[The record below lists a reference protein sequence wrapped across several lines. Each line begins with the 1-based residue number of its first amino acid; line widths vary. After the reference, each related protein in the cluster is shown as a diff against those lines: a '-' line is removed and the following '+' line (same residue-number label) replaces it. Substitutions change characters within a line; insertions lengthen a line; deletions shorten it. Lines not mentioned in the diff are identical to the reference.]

1 MSSVRNWRAVWAMAA
16 VVSLLGSGC
25 GTRETHEEEHAE
37 EHKTG
42 AHGGAMVELS
52 DDAIRTAGIAVDSV
66 GRRPIGVVV
75 ELPGEIKLDA
85 ERSVEVRPSYPGRIL
100 QLHAGLGAFVR
111 KGQPLVAILSNESL
125 SEYTIEAPMT
135 GTVVARPVNPGA
147 AVDPGSVIFTLADLS
162 TVWLDFP
169 IYVRYLGSIR
179 RGQTVLVRAEESPG
193 TSATGAISYI
203 GPMLDA
209 DTRTTFGRV
218 VLSNAGRRWQP
229 GRLVTASVV
238 LERVTV
244 SIAVPEE
251 AIVRE
256 GSGAAVFRATPQ
268 GFELQAVTT
277 GRSDGVMTEI
287 LSGLEPGARVATRNA
302 FLLKA
307 ELEKEAGGHE
317 D

>member
-1 MSSVRNWRAVWAMAA
+1 MNSMRNCCVVGAMA
-16 VVSLLGSGC
+16 VVACLLASGC

-52 DDAIRTAGIAVDSV
+52 DDAVRTAGIAVDSV
-66 GRRPIGVVV
+66 GPHAIGVVV

-85 ERSVEVRPSYPGRIL
+85 ERSVEIRPSYPGRIL
-100 QLHAGLGAFVR
+100 HLHAGLGAFVR

-147 AVDPGSVIFTLADLS
+147 AVDPGSVIYTLADLG

-169 IYVRYLGSIR
+169 IYVRYLGSIHP
-179 RGQTVLVRAEESPG
+179 GQTVLVSTEESPG
-193 TSATGAISYI
+193 TTATGTISYI

-218 VLSNAGRRWQP
+218 VLPNANRRWQP

-238 LERVTV
+238 LERVAV
-244 SIAVPEE
+244 PIAVPEE

-268 GFELQAVTT
+268 GFELQPVTP

>member
-1 MSSVRNWRAVWAMAA
+1 MNAARIRRTWTAAA
-16 VVSLLGSGC
+16 VVCLMAAGC
-25 GTRETHEEEHAE
+25 GKREAHEEEREE
-37 EHKTG
+37 EHKVGT
-42 AHGGAMVELS
+42 HGGSLVELS
-52 DDAIRTAGIAVDSV
+52 DETARTAGIAVDSA
-66 GRRPIGVVV
+66 GPRPIGVVV

-100 QLHAGLGAFVR
+100 RLHAGLGAFVR
-111 KGQPLVAILSNESL
+111 KGQPLVAIYSNESL

-135 GTVVARPVNPGA
+135 GTVVARPVNPGT
-147 AVDPGSVIFTLADLS
+147 AVDPGSVMYTLADLS
-162 TVWLDFP
+162 SVWLDFP

-179 RGQTVLVRAEESPG
+179 RGQTVLVRAEESSG

-203 GPMLDA
+203 GPILDA

-218 VLSNAGRRWQP
+218 VLPNADRRWQP
-229 GRLVTASVV
+229 GRLVTASVI

-244 SIAVPEE
+244 PIAVPEE
-251 AIVRE
+251 ALVRE

-268 GFELQAVTT
+268 GFELQPVTP

>member
-1 MSSVRNWRAVWAMAA
+1 MNAAGIRNTWMVAL
-16 VVSLLGSGC
+16 VVCLTVTGC
-25 GTRETHEEEHAE
+25 QKREAHEEEHEAE
-37 EHKTG
+37 HEVGT
-42 AHGGAMVELS
+42 HGGALVELS
-52 DDAIRTAGIAVDSV
+52 DEAARTAGIAVDSV
-66 GRRPIGVVV
+66 GPRAIGVVV

-111 KGQPLVAILSNESL
+111 KGQPLVSIYSNESL

-147 AVDPGSVIFTLADLS
+147 AVDPASVIYTLANLS
-162 TVWLDFP
+162 SVWLDFP
-169 IYVRYLGSIR
+169 IYVRYLGSIHQ
-179 RGQTVLVRAEESPG
+179 GQTVRVQSDENTG
-193 TSATGAISYI
+193 TFATGTISYI
-203 GPMLDA
+203 GPMLDV
-209 DTRTTFGRV
+209 DTRATFGRV
-218 VLSNAGRRWQP
+218 VLPNADRRWQP
-229 GRLVTASVV
+229 GRLVTASVI
-238 LERVTV
+238 LERVTAPM
-244 SIAVPEE
+244 AVPEE

-268 GFELQAVTT
+268 GFELQPVTP

>member
-1 MSSVRNWRAVWAMAA
+1 MSAARIRRIWTAA
-16 VVSLLGSGC
+16 VVVGLMAAGC
-25 GTRETHEEEHAE
+25 GKREAHEEEHEE
-37 EHKTG
+37 EHKVGT
-42 AHGGAMVELS
+42 HGGALVELS
-52 DDAIRTAGIAVDSV
+52 DEVVRTAGIAVDSV
-66 GRRPIGVVV
+66 GPSRIGVVV

-85 ERSVEVRPSYPGRIL
+85 EQSVEVRPSYPGRIL
-100 QLHAGLGAFVR
+100 RLHAGLGAFVR
-111 KGQPLVAILSNESL
+111 KGQPLVAIYSNESL

-147 AVDPGSVIFTLADLS
+147 AVEPGSVMYTLADLS
-162 TVWLDFP
+162 SVWLDFP
-169 IYVRYLGSIR
+169 IYVRYLGSIHK
-179 RGQTVLVRAEESPG
+179 GQTVLVRAEENPG
-193 TSATGAISYI
+193 TSATGTISYI
-203 GPMLDA
+203 GPMLDV

-218 VLSNAGRRWQP
+218 VLPNADRRWQP

-244 SIAVPEE
+244 TMAVPEE

-268 GFELQAVTT
+268 GFELQPVTP

>member
-1 MSSVRNWRAVWAMAA
+1 MNAARIRHTWTAA
-16 VVSLLGSGC
+16 VVVCLMAAGC
-25 GTRETHEEEHAE
+25 GKREAHEEEHEE
-37 EHKTG
+37 EHKVGT
-42 AHGGAMVELS
+42 HGGSLVVLS
-52 DDAIRTAGIAVDSV
+52 DEAVRTAGIAVDSV
-66 GRRPIGVVV
+66 GPRPIGVVV

-85 ERSVEVRPSYPGRIL
+85 EQSVEVRPSYPGRIL
-100 QLHAGLGAFVR
+100 RLHAGLGAFVR
-111 KGQPLVAILSNESL
+111 KGQPLVAIYSNESL

-135 GTVVARPVNPGA
+135 GTVVGRPVNPGA
-147 AVDPGSVIFTLADLS
+147 AVDPGSVIYTLADLS
-162 TVWLDFP
+162 SVWLDFP

-193 TSATGAISYI
+193 ASATGSISYI

-209 DTRTTFGRV
+209 ETRATFGRA
-218 VLSNAGRRWQP
+218 VLPNADRRWQP
-229 GRLVTASVV
+229 GRLVTASVI

-244 SIAVPEE
+244 PIAVPEE

-268 GFELQAVTT
+268 GFELQPVTP